1 VHPWLVPLHATFKRH
16 ADVEKAMAMRAYMK
30 DHFPFFG
37 IMATA
42 RRALVQEHMALHGSP
57 ELDELPAI
65 ARSAFALPERELHQ
79 VAVDLLAKHAKK
91 LTPEHLPLVED
102 LITSKSWWD
111 SVDALAVHVVGV
123 ILKKHPKEIATWN
136 KRWITSED
144 LWLNRTA
151 IIFQLQWRKDTD
163 QGLLFAN
170 IERHA
175 PHKDF
180 FIRKAIGWSLRALAE
195 TDPDAVKAFVAS
207 HTLSSL
213 STREALRKL

>member
-1 VHPWLVPLHATFKRH
+1 MHPWLAPLHATFKRN
-16 ADVEKAMAMRAYMK
+16 ADAEQAVAMRAYMK

-37 IMATA
+37 IMATE
-42 RRALVQEHMALHGSP
+42 RRELVKEHVGLHGAP
-57 ELDELPAI
+57 AIDELPAI

-79 VAVDLLAKHAKK
+79 VAVDLLMKNAKK
-91 LTPEHLPLVED
+91 LGPEHLPLLED
-102 LITSKSWWD
+102 VITTKSWWD

-123 ILKKHPKEIATWN
+123 ILRKHPKEIAKWN
-136 KRWITSED
+136 KRWISSED

-175 PHKDF
+175 SHKDF
-180 FIRKAIGWSLRALAE
+180 FIRKAIGWALRALAE
-195 TDPDAVKAFVAS
+195 TDPVAVKAFVAA
-207 HTLSSL
+207 HALSPL
-213 STREALRKL
+213 SVREALRKL